1 MLNPDKSFNSFGY
14 EAQDRFAELDED
26 QAQEYFYFEKFKMI
40 LHNNENL
47 NRETILEAS
56 NGKHMKALQVFTYSI
71 HYLHTRA
78 LETIRERTGD
88 ENFSCSDVQWVLTVP
103 GIWKPEA
110 KQFMREAAYQA
121 GLASPLKPEQLIIA
135 LEPKAAS
142 VYCRESK
149 IRDFFA
155 ERRSNDALVIDIGGG
170 TLDVTV
176 HEIEVDGVI
185 KKTHKATGGPYGGQ
199 EVNKEFRFLLE
210 SIFTPTFIQDYA
222 RQNPVD
228 WLYLM
233 NDFEVKKRGKRVWE
247 GGTTRIRL
255 PNSFLSKFSNAKGW
269 DINAMI
275 QERYSLGDL
284 KVQRNEYLCIE
295 PKIMT
300 QLFDPVLN
308 DIVTHLSNLFAKE
321 ELSEIECVFLVGGF
335 ADSKLL
341 NERVK
346 HHFGTRYRIM
356 VPQNASLA
364 VVQGAVMF
372 GLKPADITVHE
383 EIYQIEDVPKET
395 GCLGDVDTSSSE
407 SSEPQSSDSE
417 DDIPTTA
424 TKETEAEKW
433 KQPDQVPEVTIKAKE
448 ASLSQT
454 PISFFKDGNFQE
466 KQMIVQI
473 KPLDWEENRPH
484 LIKDRLIQLH
494 RAVISLL
501 LGLGKEPTQHH
512 LITEYQ
518 RCGNLLMFTKERNTY
533 CKIQTGTY
541 EDRRSSGNSSTLMAD
556 NDDYKSLIKDVH
568 EDHGDLMLYSGLTR
582 VKHESVVAIDFG
594 TSFSAFAFVFNH
606 KEGETGIHMN
616 KEWGTDQGYSTLKT
630 PTCLLLNPDKSF
642 NSFGYEAQDRFAEL
656 DKNQA
661 QEYFYFEKFKMILHN
676 NENLNRETILKA
688 SNGKHMKA
696 LQVFAYSIHYLH
708 TRALE
713 VIRERTGDENFS
725 SSDVQWVLTVP
736 AIWKPEARQFMR
748 EAAYQVQ

>member
-1 MLNPDKSFNSFGY
+1 
-14 EAQDRFAELDED
+14 
-26 QAQEYFYFEKFKMI
+26 MI

-255 PNSFLSKFSNAKGW
+255 PNSFL
-269 DINAMI
+269 
-275 QERYSLGDL
+275 
-284 KVQRNEYLCIE
+284 
-295 PKIMT
+295 T
-300 QLFDPVLN
+300 
-308 DIVTHLSNLFAKE
+308 
-321 ELSEIECVFLVGGF
+321 
-335 ADSKLL
+335 
-341 NERVK
+341 
-346 HHFGTRYRIM
+346 
-356 VPQNASLA
+356 
-364 VVQGAVMF
+364 
-372 GLKPADITVHE
+372 DITVHE

-424 TKETEAEKW
+424 TKGDFEMEKDLIENHNETEAEKW